1 MRLPDRH
8 SLLWKLSGVLALLCL
23 LAVSLQIDLSR
34 RVHEAT
40 GRLSEPAKLSLQAY
54 AQQAETAWHEHGAVG
69 VDAFLNELRGHEKVW
84 AQVVDQQQHSLSSQ
98 RIKRTERRK
107 LDFVRPLGGS
117 MGRPGGWPTFFIP
130 FSDGNARLVMELP
143 ERFDPRKH
151 HDLWDVLLQWV
162 LPAVL
167 AFSLGLL
174 LYRVLIAPLAI
185 LRRQASALSAGNL
198 GARVGPQVADRRD
211 ELGELARAFD
221 HMAERLENALEFQRR
236 LLRDLS
242 HELRTPLSRLRVAG
256 EREPDMA
263 AMRQRVERE
272 VQGMDRL
279 IGDTLELVWLD
290 TERPILVLEPV
301 EVEHLWALLREDACF
316 ESGWSIEQL
325 PCDLAPGCWVLGNLN
340 GLAQAL
346 ENIVRNAIRHSPPD
360 GVVRLSGVREGAY
373 WHLQIVD
380 QGPGVS
386 SENLEHI
393 FQPFTRLNGAR
404 PGGEGFG
411 LGLSIARSMLHLQG
425 GELWAQNANPG
436 LSLHLRLRSV

>member
-1 MRLPDRH
+1 MKLPDRH

-23 LAVSLQIDLSR
+23 LVVSLQVDLSR

-40 GRLSEPAKLSLQAY
+40 ARLSEPAKLSLQAY
-54 AQQAETAWHEHGAVG
+54 AKQAQRAWRERGTEG
-69 VDAFLNELRGHEKVW
+69 VDEFLADLRGRESVW
-84 AQVVDQQQHSLSSQ
+84 AVVVDEQQTSLSSHPLSLP
-98 RIKRTERRK
+98 ERRK
-107 LDFVRPLGGS
+107 LNFMRSLDWSV
-117 MGRPGGWPTFFIP
+117 GRPGGWPTFFIP
-130 FSDGNARLVMELP
+130 FSDGQAQLVMELP
-143 ERFDPRKH
+143 TRLDPRKH
-151 HDLWDVLLQWV
+151 HDLWEALLQWI
-162 LPAVL
+162 LPATL
-167 AFSLGLL
+167 AFLLGLL
-174 LYRVLIAPLAI
+174 LYRVLIAPLVI
-185 LRRQASALSAGNL
+185 LRRQASALSSGDLA
-198 GARVGPQVADRRD
+198 ARVGPQVAGRRD

-221 HMAERLENALEFQRR
+221 HMAERLENTLEFQRR

-263 AMRQRVERE
+263 AMRLRVGRE

-290 TERPILVLEPV
+290 TERPVLALEPV
-301 EVEHLWALLREDACF
+301 EVEHLWALLCEDACF

-325 PCDLAPGCWVLGNLN
+325 PCELPADCWVLGNLN

-346 ENIVRNAIRHSPPD
+346 ENIVRNAIRHSPSD

-373 WHLQIVD
+373 WHLQVVD

-386 SENLEHI
+386 PEKLEHI
-393 FQPFTRLNGAR
+393 FQPFARLNVAR

-436 LSLHLRLRSV
+436 LRLHLRLPSV